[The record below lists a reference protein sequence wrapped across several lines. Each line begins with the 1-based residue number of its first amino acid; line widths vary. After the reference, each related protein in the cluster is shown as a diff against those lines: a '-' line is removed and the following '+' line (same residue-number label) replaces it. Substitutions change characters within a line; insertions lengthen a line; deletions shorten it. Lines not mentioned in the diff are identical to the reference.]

1 MSATWTQE
9 AILHAQEAQQTFKTN
24 GEWIGAYL
32 AFGSFILLALLG
44 LIQKDIRRIT
54 LWPATFF
61 AIMFSST
68 PVALLLTYFSP
79 PTWLTLGHEIGGFMP
94 TSCETSKLIEG
105 PNSLPC
111 HALYFKWWLA
121 GVAGPDGWLYLARPH
136 PIWVAYLLL
145 FFMELFIV
153 GMICSLPSFDRMLE
167 RREQERKQKM
177 EQQRKWDIERGVAR
191 GIEEWKVSRAFC
203 INS

>member
-32 AFGSFILLALLG
+32 AFGSFIPLALLG

-79 PTWLTLGHEIGGFMP
+79 PTWLTLGYEIGGFMP

-121 GVAGPDGWLYLARPH
+121 GVAGPDGWLYCQTAPH
-136 PIWVAYLLL
+136 LGRLPAFVLHGAVHRRNDL
-145 FFMELFIV
+145 
-153 GMICSLPSFDRMLE
+153 LPSLL
-167 RREQERKQKM
+167 
-177 EQQRKWDIERGVAR
+177 
-191 GIEEWKVSRAFC
+191 
-203 INS
+203 